1 MSLVVVEVLSN
12 FTNAANRYSSHHEV
26 LSLAIEVGDNIGMSS
41 QSLVSKNCIG
51 SLISDSFVS
60 IWCFYNFSV
69 SWWSEVF
76 RQVGTL
82 RELFLTTRCFFLK
95 IKMYS
100 SQNIRE
106 FFFNVCQYFHT
117 PCWVSYN
124 PALKLLFIVE
134 LRDTSRT
141 WSFFSES
148 LKENSLPQI
157 IIKDAQFPLYRNL

>member
-1 MSLVVVEVLSN
+1 MGSEVNSTAHFLNYPQLYTSSYISRKLLSLVVVEVLSN
-12 FTNAANRYSSHHEV
+12 FTNAANSYSSHLEV

-41 QSLVSKNCIG
+41 QSLVSKKCID
-51 SLISDSFVS
+51 SLISDSFCQY

-76 RQVGTL
+76 RQGGTL

-100 SQNIRE
+100 SQNIRA

-117 PCWVSYN
+117 PC
-124 PALKLLFIVE
+124 
-134 LRDTSRT
+134 
-141 WSFFSES
+141 
-148 LKENSLPQI
+148 
-157 IIKDAQFPLYRNL
+157 